1 MKNNFL
7 VILAAVNTLIMSIML
22 LASSFVIHEQKQN
35 QNQKTIDSTS
45 IKEIDI
51 SEDDAKLYDS
61 LIIYKT
67 KINELNRKLK
77 QK

>member
-7 VILAAVNTLIMSIML
+7 VILATINTLIMSIML
-22 LASSFVIHEQKQN
+22 LVSSFVIHKQN
-35 QNQKTIDSTS
+35 QNQKTINSTS

>member
-1 MKNNFL
+1 MKNNML
-7 VILAAVNTLIMSIML
+7 VMLAAVNTLVMSILL
-22 LASSFVIHEQKQN
+22 LASSFVIHKQKQN
-35 QNQKTIDSTS
+35 QKSIDSTA

-77 QK
+77 Q

>member
-1 MKNNFL
+1 MKNNML
-7 VILAAVNTLIMSIML
+7 VMLAAVNTLIMSIML

-35 QNQKTIDSTS
+35 QKTIDSIAT
-45 IKEIDI
+45 KEIDI

>member
-1 MKNNFL
+1 MKNNML
-7 VILAAVNTLIMSIML
+7 VMLAAVNTLVMSILL
-22 LASSFVIHEQKQN
+22 LASSFVIHKQN

>member
-22 LASSFVIHEQKQN
+22 LASSFVIHKQK

-51 SEDDAKLYDS
+51 SEDDANLYDS

>member
-7 VILAAVNTLIMSIML
+7 VILAAVNTLIMRIML

>member
-1 MKNNFL
+1 MKNNML
-7 VILAAVNTLIMSIML
+7 VMLAAVNTLIMSIML
-22 LASSFVIHEQKQN
+22 LASSFVIHKQN

>member
-1 MKNNFL
+1 MNMKNNFL
-7 VILAAVNTLIMSIML
+7 VILAAVNTLIMSILL
-22 LASSFVIHEQKQN
+22 LASRFVMHKQKQN
-35 QNQKTIDSTS
+35 QKSIDSTE

>member
-1 MKNNFL
+1 MKNNML
-7 VILAAVNTLIMSIML
+7 VMLAAVNTLVINILL
-22 LASSFVIHEQKQN
+22 LASSFVIHKQKQN
-35 QNQKTIDSTS
+35 QKSIDSTA

-77 QK
+77 Q

>member
-1 MKNNFL
+1 MKNNLLLPL
-7 VILAAVNTLIMSIML
+7 VLLNTLFMSIFL
-22 LASSFVIHEQKQN
+22 FASSFVMHKQK

>member
-1 MKNNFL
+1 MKNNML
-7 VILAAVNTLIMSIML
+7 VMLAAVNTLVMSILL
-22 LASSFVIHEQKQN
+22 LASSFVIHKQK

-77 QK
+77 RK

>member
-1 MKNNFL
+1 MKNNML
-7 VILAAVNTLIMSIML
+7 VMLAAVNTLVMSILL
-22 LASSFVIHEQKQN
+22 LASSFVIHKQKQK
-35 QNQKTIDSTS
+35 QKTIDSTS

-67 KINELNRKLK
+67 KINELNRNLK

>member
-1 MKNNFL
+1 MKNNLLLPL
-7 VILAAVNTLIMSIML
+7 VLLNTLFMSIFL
-22 LASSFVIHEQKQN
+22 FASSFVMHK

>member
-1 MKNNFL
+1 MKNNML
-7 VILAAVNTLIMSIML
+7 VILAAINTLVMSILL
-22 LASSFVIHEQKQN
+22 LASSFVMHKQN
-35 QNQKTIDSTS
+35 QKQKSIYSTA

-61 LIIYKT
+61 LLIYKT

>member
-1 MKNNFL
+1 MKNNML

-35 QNQKTIDSTS
+35 QKTIDSIAT
-45 IKEIDI
+45 KEIDI

>member
-1 MKNNFL
+1 MKNNML
-7 VILAAVNTLIMSIML
+7 VVLAAVNTLIMSIML

-35 QNQKTIDSTS
+35 QKTIDSIAT
-45 IKEIDI
+45 KEIDI

-67 KINELNRKLK
+67 KINELNKKLK

>member
-1 MKNNFL
+1 MKNNML
-7 VILAAVNTLIMSIML
+7 VMLAAVNTLVMSIML
-22 LASSFVIHEQKQN
+22 LASSFVIHKQKQN

-77 QK
+77 Q

>member
-1 MKNNFL
+1 MKNNML
-7 VILAAVNTLIMSIML
+7 VMLAAVNTLVMSILL
-22 LASSFVIHEQKQN
+22 LASSFVMHNQKQK
-35 QNQKTIDSTS
+35 QKTIDSTS

>member
-22 LASSFVIHEQKQN
+22 LASSFVIHKQKQK
-35 QNQKTIDSTS
+35 QKTIDSTS

>member
-1 MKNNFL
+1 MKNNML
-7 VILAAVNTLIMSIML
+7 VILAAINTLVMSILL
-22 LASSFVIHEQKQN
+22 LASSFVMHKQN
-35 QNQKTIDSTS
+35 QNQKSIDSTS

>member
-1 MKNNFL
+1 MTNNML
-7 VILAAVNTLIMSIML
+7 VILAAVNTLVMSILL
-22 LASSFVIHEQKQN
+22 LASSFVMHKQN
-35 QNQKTIDSTS
+35 QNQKSIDSTA

>member
-22 LASSFVIHEQKQN
+22 LASSFVIHKQN

-67 KINELNRKLK
+67 KINELNRKIK
-77 QK
+77 Q